1 MKKYLYEFKMF
12 FLDAFHYRF
21 NVIINLFFGNVSTII
36 TVLFW
41 ILIYRSNGKTD
52 INGFSL
58 SHMITYYIVCSVV
71 RGMIFSNSGFIYVR
85 MIKEGKLNS
94 ELLKPY
100 NINLSLYFKNLA
112 ACIAGIFP
120 QMMLVIALVPV
131 LHEISVLTIELQNL
145 LFVLIFMV
153 VSTVSSHM
161 VWSILGLLAFWM
173 EEANAV
179 MWSFSVLFNLISGM
193 FLPLDFFPELFLS
206 IIKWL
211 PFSCWIYLPTK
222 IYLGLIDFAE
232 MGLLLA
238 VNIGWIIALWIL
250 YKVVWSIGI
259 KRYSSIGG

>member
-1 MKKYLYEFKMF
+1 MKKYLYGFKVF

-58 SHMITYYIVCSVV
+58 SHMITYYIVCSIV
-71 RGMIFSNSGFIYVR
+71 RGMIFSKSGFTYVR
-85 MIKEGKLNS
+85 LIKEGGLNS

-100 NINLSLYFKNLA
+100 SISASLYFKNLA
-112 ACIAGIFP
+112 GCITGMFP
-120 QMMLVIALVPV
+120 QLVLVIALMPL
-131 LHEISVLTIELQNL
+131 LHKLSVLTFDFQNL
-145 LFVLIFMV
+145 LFVLIFMI
-153 VSTVSSHM
+153 VSTISSHM
-161 VWSILGLLAFWM
+161 VWSLLGLLAFWM

-179 MWSFSVLFNLISGM
+179 MWSFAVLFNLISGM
-193 FLPLDFFPELFLS
+193 FLPLDFFPELLLS
-206 IIKWL
+206 VIKWL

-222 IYLGLIDFAE
+222 IYLGLVDVSE

-238 VNIGWIIALWIL
+238 VNIGWIVALWML
-250 YKVVWSIGI
+250 YKVVWSIGV